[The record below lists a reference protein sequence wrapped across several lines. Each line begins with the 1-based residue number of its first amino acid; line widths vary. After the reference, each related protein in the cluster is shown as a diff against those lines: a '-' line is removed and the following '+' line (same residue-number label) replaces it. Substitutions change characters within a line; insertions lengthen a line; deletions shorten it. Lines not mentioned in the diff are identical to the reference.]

1 MCNKEKERELFNKI
15 FSLIKREGVEDLQKW
30 IEDSDFFTAPAS
42 TRYHGAVEGGLLHH
56 TINVYLQL
64 RKLYKEFA
72 KKKQGMDEL
81 TPEIEE
87 SIALVAVTHDICK
100 CNFYEVQYRYNGDKY
115 YAINDQ
121 MPMGHGEKSLYIANQ
136 FVKFSLEE
144 ALAIRWHMG
153 GFDEAVKGGTYSY
166 NGAQKYPLVILL
178 HIADML
184 AAHLYE

>member
-1 MCNKEKERELFNKI
+1 MCNKEKERELFDKI
-15 FSLIKREGVEDLQKW
+15 FSLIKREGAEDLMKW
-30 IEDSDFFTAPAS
+30 IEESDFFTAPAS

-64 RKLYKEFA
+64 RKLYKEYA

-87 SIALVAVTHDICK
+87 SIALVAVVHDICK
-100 CNFYEVQYRYNGDKY
+100 CNFYEIQYRYNGDKY

-166 NGAQKYPLVILL
+166 SGAQKYPIVILL